1 MKRIVTV
8 LLLLMMILSAPFQ
21 AFAATPRGVACGN
34 CHSGSLFEKTL
45 IESVEMTLPCIHG
58 HSNATDIHSEFYQ
71 NVYLICNSCGAR
83 VKVSEQKLNYSIV
96 NCNFK

>member
-1 MKRIVTV
+1 MRRIVT
-8 LLLLMMILSAPFQ
+8 LLLSLIVTLSIPFQ
-21 AFAATPRGVACGN
+21 VFAAPRGVACGN
-34 CHSGSLFEKTL
+34 CHRGSLFEKTL
-45 IESVEMTLPCIHG
+45 VESVEVVFPCIHG
-58 HSNATDIHSEFYQ
+58 HSNATDTHSEFYQ